1 MTTPHEINNVAKNL
15 INKAIKEAQVATIHG
30 DHMPIT
36 KELCLLE
43 AIEFLQEAIK
53 ELHKLD
59 DFSHL
64 QKSSVRK

>member
-15 INKAIKEAQVATIHG
+15 IKQAITEANVATIHG

-43 AIEFLQEAIK
+43 AIELLQAAIK
-53 ELHKLD
+53 ELHKL
-59 DFSHL
+59 
-64 QKSSVRK
+64 K